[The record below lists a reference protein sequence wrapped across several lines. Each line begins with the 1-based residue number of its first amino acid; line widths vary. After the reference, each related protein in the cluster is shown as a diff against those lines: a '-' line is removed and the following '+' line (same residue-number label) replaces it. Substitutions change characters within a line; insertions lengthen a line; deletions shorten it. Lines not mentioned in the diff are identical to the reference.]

1 MAQSYWPW
9 PPSRSPGHES
19 APKVGFHTR
28 VGARPEVLW
37 PALALVVGLALISWA
52 LFDVRLVP
60 PPQDRALIAQAPSSL
75 SDITQNP
82 VVEPEVAP
90 AKPLILYPLQPQ
102 LGDKIGTLTLP
113 TINLSWPV
121 YEGTTEE
128 QLALGVGHF
137 QESVLPGIRDNSVL
151 SGHRTTVFGQL
162 GDLDEGELII
172 VGTSAGVFTYKIRE
186 FRIVPATSLDVIVHT
201 DTAVLTLTTCY
212 PFDSLVRTT
221 KRFIVV
227 ADLVDSRLNDQ

>member
-1 MAQSYWPW
+1 L
-9 PPSRSPGHES
+9 
-19 APKVGFHTR
+19 VGET
-28 VGARPEVLW
+28 
-37 PALALVVGLALISWA
+37 S
-52 LFDVRLVP
+52 
-60 PPQDRALIAQAPSSL
+60 SSL
-75 SDITQNP
+75 SDIRQE
-82 VVEPEVAP
+82 VVAEPEAVP
-90 AKPLILYPLQPQ
+90 EKPIVLYPLQPQ
-102 LGDKIGTLTLP
+102 LGDKIGTITLP

-162 GDLDEGELII
+162 GDLDVGELII

-186 FRIVPATSLDVIVHT
+186 FRIVPATSLDVIVPT
-201 DTAVLTLTTCY
+201 ETAVLTLTTCY
-212 PFDSLVRTT
+212 PFDSLVKTT